1 MKFLHFKDST
11 DIEDKKNQ
19 EKDPM
24 RKNKEQGAKECI
36 TKPWR
41 ELDAVFVF
49 VLFRILFTN
58 IILINLEIDKL
69 Y

>member
-1 MKFLHFKDST
+1 
-11 DIEDKKNQ
+11 
-19 EKDPM
+19 M

>member
-1 MKFLHFKDST
+1 
-11 DIEDKKNQ
+11 
-19 EKDPM
+19 M

-49 VLFRILFTN
+49 VLFRN
-58 IILINLEIDKL
+58 IILMILEIDKL

>member
-1 MKFLHFKDST
+1 MISVKFLRCKGSIDT
-11 DIEDKKNQ
+11 EDNQKQ

-24 RKNKEQGAKECI
+24 GKNKEQGAKECI
-36 TKPWR
+36 TKPWG

-49 VLFRILFTN
+49 ILFRN